1 MQIYFRPNGDAQC
14 VYDEKIDLTQLGQV
28 DIKRASHV
36 EPDPDSPGR
45 WYIDLTPVSG
55 PKIAGF
61 ATRAEALAAE
71 VAWLEYQMRHRH
83 VYVKTSATDTQ

>member
-36 EPDPDSPGR
+36 EPDPEYPGC
-45 WYIDLTPVSG
+45 WYIDLTPVGG
-55 PKIAGF
+55 PRINGF
-61 ATRAEALAAE
+61 ASRNEALAAE
-71 VAWLEYQMRHRH
+71 VEWLEYQMRHRH
-83 VYVKTSATDTQ
+83 LKVQETPHG